1 MKIEVQNLTYSYNR
15 GMDNEIRAL
24 DDVSFTVESG
34 SFAGVIGQTGS
45 GKSTLV
51 QHLNGLLKP
60 SSGRVL
66 LDGQDL
72 SGPDIRMADI
82 RRKTGLV
89 FQYPEDQLFEET
101 VEKDIAF
108 GPRNMGLEEEEVRER
123 VREAL
128 QIVGLDYDS
137 FASRSPFELSG
148 GQKRRVAIA
157 GVIAMRPGALILDEP
172 AAGLDPVSHREL
184 LKMIRRFHDEK
195 KCTIFL
201 VSHNMDDIAAYCD
214 QVLVMKKGRLVASG
228 TPRQVFTDRSGMEK
242 LGLGLPSGA
251 ELMHLLKERGVGI
264 GGAEVLTDEEAVTAV
279 LGWLRKQREG

>member
-1 MKIEVQNLTYSYNR
+1 MKIEVRNLTYSYNR
-15 GMDNEIRAL
+15 GLDSEIRAL

-34 SFAGVIGQTGS
+34 SFAGMIGQTGS

-60 SSGRVL
+60 SSGKVL

-72 SGPDIRMADI
+72 SGPDVRMADI

-108 GPRNMGLEEEEVRER
+108 GPRNMGLEEEEIRER

-128 QIVGLDYDS
+128 RIVGLDYDS

-157 GVIAMRPGALILDEP
+157 GVIAMRPEALILDEP

-184 LKMIRRFHDEK
+184 LKMIHRFHDEK
-195 KCTIFL
+195 DCTILL

-214 QVLVMKKGRLVASG
+214 QVLVMDKGRLAASG
-228 TPRQVFTDRSGMEK
+228 TPRQVFSDRRGMEK

-251 ELMHLLKERGVGI
+251 ELIHLLKERG
-264 GGAEVLTDEEAVTAV
+264 AEISGEETLTDEEAVTAV
-279 LGWLRKQREG
+279 LGWLGKQRAG